1 MPNLRAGFTTIACLL
16 ASPATFTSE
25 LLAERVVPVPL
36 DGSTVVEGTVRST
49 TVSSPDDD
57 SRGILAGLEKAKH
70 KSANRKQKVL
80 NSKITSYLLVAS
92 SLGGAATLPHHGS
105 STPGMPSLG
114 IGTRS
119 RAEIPITPFPSFLLI
134 CTTKTIHKYCL
145 YETSYEH
152 IWTWLTDR
160 KVWKNKKANKCLAVK
175 DYF

>member
-1 MPNLRAGFTTIACLL
+1 MTL
-16 ASPATFTSE
+16 FTSE
-25 LLAERVVPVPL
+25 LLAKAVAPVPL
-36 DGSTVVEGTVRST
+36 DVSTVVEATDYPT
-49 TVSSPDDD
+49 TISSPDADI
-57 SRGILAGLEKAKH
+57 RGILASELEKAKH

-80 NSKITSYLLVAS
+80 DSKITSYLLVAS
-92 SLGGAATLPHHGS
+92 SFGGAATLLRHGS

-134 CTTKTIHKYCL
+134 YTIKTIHKYCL

-160 KVWKNKKANKCLAVK
+160 KVWKNKRANKCLAVK

>member
-1 MPNLRAGFTTIACLL
+1 MTL
-16 ASPATFTSE
+16 FTSE
-25 LLAERVVPVPL
+25 LLAEVVAPVPL
-36 DGSTVVEGTVRST
+36 DGSTVVEGTVCST
-49 TVSSPDDD
+49 TISSPDDD
-57 SRGILAGLEKAKH
+57 IHGILAAGLEKAKH

-80 NSKITSYLLVAS
+80 NSNTTSYLLVAS
-92 SLGGAATLPHHGS
+92 SFGGAATLLRHGS

-152 IWTWLTDR
+152 IWTWLTD
-160 KVWKNKKANKCLAVK
+160 
-175 DYF
+175 

>member
-1 MPNLRAGFTTIACLL
+1 MTL
-16 ASPATFTSE
+16 FTSE
-25 LLAERVVPVPL
+25 LLAKAVAPVPL
-36 DGSTVVEGTVRST
+36 DVSTVVEETDYPT
-49 TVSSPDDD
+49 TISSPDADI
-57 SRGILAGLEKAKH
+57 RGILASELEKAKH

-80 NSKITSYLLVAS
+80 DSKITSYLLVAS
-92 SLGGAATLPHHGS
+92 SLGGAATLLRHGS

-134 CTTKTIHKYCL
+134 YTIKTIHKYCL

-152 IWTWLTDR
+152 ICPWLTDQ
-160 KVWKNKKANKCLAVK
+160 KDWKNKRANKCLAVK